1 MGSQYLDTLG
11 LRESIPI
18 ARIGVSSNISSMGDY
33 IKKISGIE
41 NLLNQGRFLQGKA

>member
-18 ARIGVSSNISSMGDY
+18 ARIGVSSNISGMGDY
-33 IKKISGIE
+33 IKKISCNE
-41 NLLNQGRFLQGKA
+41 NLSNQGHF